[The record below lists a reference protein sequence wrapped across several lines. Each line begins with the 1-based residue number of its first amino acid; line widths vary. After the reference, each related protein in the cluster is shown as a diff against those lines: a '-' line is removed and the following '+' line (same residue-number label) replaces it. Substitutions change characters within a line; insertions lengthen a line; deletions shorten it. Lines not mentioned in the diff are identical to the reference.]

1 MVSKV
6 NKKID
11 VKLLIL
17 ILIVIVLII
26 INLILYTKKSLQPSL
41 EIEKAN
47 ETIVIAGE
55 ENVKTPQP
63 VHVPQTDEEII
74 AMLAGYKERDRI
86 EYYCG
91 QYFKHL
97 ERHEYDAAYNLL
109 YTEFKQN
116 YFPTVEEFEEYV
128 KNTYPAQWALD
139 YDDITRQGDIYVLR
153 LKILDVLGSRENE
166 KIQRLVV
173 KENYYN
179 DFVIS
184 FQVI

>member
-6 NKKID
+6 NQKMD
-11 VKLLIL
+11 VKLLTL

-26 INLILYTKKSLQPSL
+26 INLILFTKKSLQPR
-41 EIEKAN
+41 IEEKKAN
-47 ETIVIAGE
+47 ETMIMVGE
-55 ENVKTPQP
+55 EKKKPEP
-63 VHVPQTDEEII
+63 VSVPQTDEEIVK
-74 AMLAGYKERDRI
+74 MLSGYKERDRM

-97 ERHEYDAAYNLL
+97 EKHEYDAAYNLL

-128 KNTYPAQWALD
+128 KKTYPEQWALD
-139 YDDITRQGDIYVLR
+139 YDDITRQGDLYVLR

-166 KIQRLVV
+166 KIQRIVV
-173 KENYYN
+173 RENYYN